1 MLTNRT
7 PIGIVWL
14 KRDLRLHDHAAL
26 HVALKENKRVLLVY
40 VFETVLAQDPHYSSR
55 HFDFIKQSLIDMN
68 RQLVQF
74 NTKILIAQGAVL
86 DVFCKIKES
95 YTIDRL
101 YSHQETGLRV
111 TFDRDKEVKKW
122 ADSEQIHWKE
132 HNQQGVFRGM
142 TNRKQWLVNWTK
154 SMNEQQYPFPHQEAP
169 FLNHE
174 KVSALNSILRTPDLE
189 TKKSTQVQLGGSS
202 QGRRYLDSFF
212 KDRHHQYQKHISKP
226 DLARKSCSRLSPYIA
241 YGNLS
246 MREVLQRTEE
256 EKGNGNSSFGLRAF
270 ESRLRWQA
278 HFIQK
283 FEMECS
289 MEFVSVN
296 KGYHRLSKPIIKE
309 RINAWEKG
317 QTGIPIV
324 DASMRCLVNCIY

>member
-142 TNRKQWLVNWTK
+142 TNRKQWLINWTK

-202 QGRRYLDSFF
+202 QGFCRGVG
-212 KDRHHQYQKHISKP
+212 KHCQ
-226 DLARKSCSRLSPYIA
+226 L
-241 YGNLS
+241 
-246 MREVLQRTEE
+246 
-256 EKGNGNSSFGLRAF
+256 
-270 ESRLRWQA
+270 
-278 HFIQK
+278 
-283 FEMECS
+283 
-289 MEFVSVN
+289 
-296 KGYHRLSKPIIKE
+296 
-309 RINAWEKG
+309 
-317 QTGIPIV
+317 IP
-324 DASMRCLVNCIY
+324 S